1 MKQIIIT
8 QKQFHQMASATMT
21 EYTDKMKSREYD
33 EHKYS
38 RLMEISDVLTMLVA
52 FSLLEY
58 NLFNEGGES
67 DEGNE

>member
-8 QKQFHQMASATMT
+8 QKQFHQMAGATMT
-21 EYTDKMKSREYD
+21 EYTDKIKSRATGKN
-33 EHKYS
+33 KYS
-38 RLMEISDVLTMLVA
+38 RLMELSDVLTMSVA